1 MVEPFEIE
9 LSPRL
14 TELVDRLDCF
24 TEEDLILLANITP
37 VTAEAWRKR
46 GEGPAY
52 ARAGKRFLYPRTAVA
67 VWLADRVRERKPF
80 EVRGLL

>member
-1 MVEPFEIE
+1 MPDPTEID

-14 TELVDRLDCF
+14 TELVDRLDYF
-24 TEEDLILLANITP
+24 TEEDLLLLVDVTQI
-37 VTAEAWRKR
+37 TAETWRKR

-52 ARAGKRFLYPRTAVA
+52 ARAGTRFLYPRVAVA
-67 VWLADRVRERKPF
+67 EWLAARVRERKPF